1 MGVAESV
8 EPVVPSELC
17 QLIDGIVSA
26 VREGDDARVGVLL
39 ERFADMAD
47 ARAVFLLRLR
57 LRQDM
62 AE

>member
-1 MGVAESV
+1 M
-8 EPVVPSELC
+8 PSELC